1 MVKEKVISDINF
13 LRELIA
19 QAPGFVIVYL
29 HRQHEIYITNKAL
42 EELVWQTDLIGHTVD
57 EIVPEF
63 ARDAVREKLDRVW
76 ETGEPY
82 IGNDIPILVQPP
94 DSEHPIT
101 RYVDMI
107 HQPLRSASGEMIGV
121 YVQGVDVTKRR
132 EYEEEVKLLNGE
144 SIHRIKNIIS
154 VAKAIVLQTLK
165 TSNDI
170 GSARQKITDR
180 LNILNSAQN
189 TIAGESIFKLDLRN
203 IIKDSIATTL
213 ATFPNISIEGPA
225 VNLPKR
231 YCLPLSLTLHELATN
246 ALKYGALSV
255 SDGVLS
261 IHWQLQKDNII
272 DIFWEEKFTNTNIK
286 QKQDDKSAQAI
297 KNGKN
302 GFGSKL
308 IQRSLGIDV
317 RNKIITDYKPNG
329 FSCFI
334 KLYLGD

>member
-94 DSEHPIT
+94 GSDHPVT

-107 HQPLRSASGEMIGV
+107 HQPLRSASGEMIGI

-165 TSNDI
+165 TSDDI
-170 GSARQKITDR
+170 SSARQKIYNR
-180 LNILNSAQN
+180 LEILNSAQN
-189 TIAGESIFKLDLRN
+189 AIAGESILKLDLRN
-203 IIKDSIATTL
+203 IIKDSIATSL
-213 ATFPNISIEGPA
+213 ETFPNITIEGPS

-246 ALKYGALSV
+246 ALKYGALAV
-255 SDGVLS
+255 PDGALS
-261 IHWQLQKDNII
+261 IHWQLQKDGAI
-272 DIFWEEKFTNTNIK
+272 DILWEEKFTNNNIK
-286 QKQDDKSAQAI
+286 QEDNSSEPFKKGRD
-297 KNGKN
+297 

-317 RNKIITDYKPNG
+317 RNKISTDYKPDG
-329 FSCFI
+329 FSCYI
-334 KLYLGD
+334 KLYLDD